1 MIIKKNIRRAL
12 MSVNNF
18 FGKLFGIKLQKVPYS
33 RPSTL
38 LVRKIYKENP
48 VSIIEIGCAA
58 GHNALDI
65 FNSLNVKEF
74 IAIDPYETAAKD
86 YNDYTRDRLVYM
98 RKKAES
104 QLKKFNH
111 LIDRKKMLSDQA
123 ILEISGSYDFIYIDG
138 DHSFSAVYQ
147 DIKNY
152 YPLLKNGGVIAGHD
166 IDQQPVLEAFFKF
179 ISENNIKKF
188 SIKDPDWIIIK

>member
-58 GHNALDI
+58 GHNASDI

-74 IAIDPYETAAKD
+74 IAIDPYETAATD

-111 LIDRKKMLSDQA
+111 IIDWKKMLSDQA